1 MTKAYDRVSWSYTS
15 LVLRRMGFGEIF
27 TNLIWRIMRNFWYSV
42 IVNGTRHDFFHSS
55 RGLKQGDPLFPSLFI
70 LGTEMLSRM
79 LNMLYQNW
87 RYKNFQMEIRGP
99 QINHHNFADIIIFSC
114 TTRDT
119 LQLIMKSLSIYETIF
134 DHLIN
139 KDKSHFMIPEN
150 TPSYIIEL
158 IREITGFTQKSNP
171 ITYLGCP
178 LYIGGQRITY
188 YSDLVVKMSKKILD
202 VNIRC

>member
-1 MTKAYDRVSWSYTS
+1 
-15 LVLRRMGFGEIF
+15 
-27 TNLIWRIMRNFWYSV
+27 
-42 IVNGTRHDFFHSS
+42 
-55 RGLKQGDPLFPSLFI
+55 
-70 LGTEMLSRM
+70 
-79 LNMLYQNW
+79 
-87 RYKNFQMEIRGP
+87 MEIRGP
-99 QINHHNFADIIIFSC
+99 QINHLCFEFDIIIFSS